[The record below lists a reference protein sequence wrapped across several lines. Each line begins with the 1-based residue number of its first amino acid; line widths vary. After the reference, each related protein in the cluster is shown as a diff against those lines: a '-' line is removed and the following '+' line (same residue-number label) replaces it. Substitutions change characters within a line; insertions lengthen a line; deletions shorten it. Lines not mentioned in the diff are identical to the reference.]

1 MKHRNNF
8 TYKMNYLENLLES
21 QWVLTGQELEKIYP
35 MAEEGNPVIR
45 QKLVQVLAGQDF
57 PETEELLRK
66 MTWDKNRFV
75 KRKAVESLGLGSEK
89 KTLQRLKEMMRET
102 NSALTR
108 CCAISSYFSVWVNLY
123 GYDRESMK
131 NYLEDVEPL
140 YRSEKSIFPLNVYE
154 YNRYQ
159 AGKEEALEWLY
170 KVATG
175 GITDNFREQYGALS
189 RLFNLRNI
197 RYKKQIDVVL
207 EKVCASASNE
217 YGLQWVVGKLKQ
229 EAVWPMV
236 LLLDR
241 GNAGLSQIL
250 QYLAWESPKYEMLL
264 CAYGTWPKQEI
275 DEKLVKLFWQ
285 RNYDIKCY
293 QRPEKVK
300 GLERYDFIVPV
311 GQKLETEKY
320 PFQKII
326 PIFENVDEK
335 MLDFSQAEEM
345 LEELRDYIYAEMN
358 HEG

>member
-1 MKHRNNF
+1 MKQRNNF
-8 TYKMNYLENLLES
+8 TYKMNYLCEVFEDG
-21 QWVLTGQELEKIYP
+21 WVLTNQELKKLYSMKEERNPAIRQMLVRVLASQNSP
-35 MAEEGNPVIR
+35 EAEEI
-45 QKLVQVLAGQDF
+45 
-57 PETEELLRK
+57 LRG
-66 MTWDKNRFV
+66 MTWDRNRLV
-75 KRKAVESLGLGSEK
+75 RKEAAEK
-89 KTLQRLKEMMRET
+89 LAGGREKETLQRLKEMMGEP
-102 NSALTR
+102 NPVLTR

-131 NYLEDVEPL
+131 NYLEDVDPL

-175 GITDNFREQYGALS
+175 EITDNFREQYGALS

-335 MLDFSQAEEM
+335 MLDFSQAEKM